1 MQALACNTPKFQSK
15 SISRNS
21 SIDSTISSER
31 RALAESKAQY
41 RAEKNKNRPQRDG
54 TPVGD
59 KKNVCVVRARQTTQQ
74 RLARANLPLPLKN
87 KYITLDD
94 DYNKT
99 ENGVNVIDKVE
110 DDAPNAGGN
119 MLSTRSKAITT
130 CRHKVSKN
138 GVSRTPAG
146 KHGSLVRSARGP
158 AEPQL
163 AGGGNV
169 VILTKEADS

>member
-1 MQALACNTPKFQSK
+1 MLL
-15 SISRNS
+15 RN
-21 SIDSTISSER
+21 R
-31 RALAESKAQY
+31 
-41 RAEKNKNRPQRDG
+41 
-54 TPVGD
+54 
-59 KKNVCVVRARQTTQQ
+59 
-74 RLARANLPLPLKN
+74 
-87 KYITLDD
+87 YIALDD

-99 ENGVNVIDKVE
+99 DRGPSNQPSGTGPEANKIENGVNVIDKVE

-119 MLSTRSKAITT
+119 MLSTRLKTITT

-146 KHGSLVRSARGP
+146 KYGSTCQGARGP

-169 VILTKEADS
+169 VILTKEVDS